1 MTMFFSILSL
11 PSGTLSDPETCFI
24 LFPGLL
30 PHPRALILH
39 LVPQPAFLRDGK
51 LPREVA
57 EPIQGHPLLP
67 VPPAAAGRRL
77 CRCGSRGPFR
87 RISRGPYIHR
97 RPCSS
102 APAFSYPIPFIAACW
117 GGAFLSPHCG
127 SSDGGCQAHAA
138 GCPPTEFLN
147 LQKVHRIFD
156 HFCL

>member
-77 CRCGSRGPFR
+77 CRCGPRGPFR
-87 RISRGPYIHR
+87 RIFRGPCIR
-97 RPCSS
+97 RTLCSS
-102 APAFSYPIPFIAACW
+102 APAFSYPCPPAACK
-117 GGAFLSPHCG
+117 GGPFSFVFIV
-127 SSDGGCQAHAA
+127 AHWAA
-138 GCPPTEFLN
+138 VVNRAWLPWPAVPQRYF
-147 LQKVHRIFD
+147 
-156 HFCL
+156 